1 MKLQNIFALIV
12 TLIGFAACT
21 SESELSDTPVS
32 GELVPVTISL
42 GSIQTKAPVNLD
54 KDTGEDKIQNAVI
67 GIFDSKGIP
76 TVAPI
81 VLSDGSTSGTVRLPL
96 VQSSAY
102 AFVNVSDAD
111 IAALKAIGSKEAFEQ
126 YTIEKELTQEA
137 AALPKSGKKVNFT
150 PKAGDTFEIPVNQL
164 TARLDVS
171 VEVIVMENGQDVT
184 GQHPEIQFTESS
196 LSWTNISNKTE
207 NTTVEG
213 NSGSFT
219 TTIDNEAYNV
229 INRAYSYPEATPTL
243 NLTGMIGDKE
253 YNRFY
258 TFGSGLSADHVYVVL
273 MKATVHLNTEIT
285 VSFAYEIIKKD
296 PVTVNVPSFD

>member
-126 YTIEKELTQEA
+126 YTIEKELTQKA

-171 VEVIVMENGQDVT
+171 VEVIVMENEQDVT
-184 GQHPEIQFTESS
+184 NQHPEIQFTKSS
-196 LSWTNISNKTE
+196 LSWTNISNKTT

-213 NSGSFT
+213 NSGPFT
-219 TTIDNEAYNV
+219 TTIDKDYNV
-229 INRAYSYPEATPTL
+229 INRAYSYPGAMPTL
-243 NLTGMIGDKE
+243 SLTGTIDGKVYD
-253 YNRFY
+253 RSY

-285 VSFAYEIIKKD
+285 VSFTYEIIEKD